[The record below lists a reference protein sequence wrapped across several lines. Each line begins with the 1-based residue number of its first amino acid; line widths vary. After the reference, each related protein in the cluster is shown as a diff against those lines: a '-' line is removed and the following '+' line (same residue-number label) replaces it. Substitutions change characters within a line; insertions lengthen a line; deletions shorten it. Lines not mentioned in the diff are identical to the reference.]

1 VELFLIVN
9 YKAYPQAFTTNGQLI
24 AEAAHRLQPRLSKT
38 RIILAV
44 PAPLLHRLARVY
56 DDLYLQHLD
65 PVDPGARTGYI
76 PARAIEWLPA
86 RGTLVNHS
94 EHKLPYRDVAKV
106 VDEVRGAGKE
116 VVVCADTP
124 GEAAGLA
131 YLNPAA
137 VAVEP
142 PDLIGTGIPVSRA
155 RPEVITDAVEAVER
169 TGIGV
174 PVLAGAGI
182 TSGEDARVAVR
193 LGARGV
199 LVASAVV
206 KNPRPG
212 EKLEELAVALDTA

>member
-9 YKAYPQAFTTNGQLI
+9 YKAYPQAFTRNGLLI
-24 AEAAHRLQPRLSKT
+24 AEAARRLQPRLSKT

-44 PAPLLHRLARVY
+44 PAPLLHKLATVY

-65 PVDPGARTGYI
+65 PVDPGARTGFL
-76 PARAIEWLPA
+76 PARAVEWLPA

-94 EHKLPYRDVAKV
+94 EHKLTYRDVAKIV
-106 VDEVRGAGKE
+106 GEVLGAGRE
-116 VVVCADTP
+116 VVACADTP

-131 YLNPAA
+131 YLHPTAI
-137 VAVEP
+137 AVEP
-142 PDLIGTGIPVSRA
+142 PDLIGTGIPVSKA
-155 RPEVITDAVEAVER
+155 KPEVITDAVRAVQN
-169 TGIGV
+169 TGAGV

-206 KNPRPG
+206 KNPKPE
-212 EKLEELAVALDTA
+212 EKLEELAVALDSA